1 MSRDLRP
8 RSSAALGFRDVWR
21 RRPALYSRP
30 LWALMIALDRLP
42 WPWGED
48 ILASLFAAV
57 ALVRRSRRRPA
68 VAWASQQPGG
78 RGLRLA
84 LAVCAF
90 RGRWVARATLLG
102 VRSPEALTRRAVIR
116 GDEHLTTAPKG
127 TILLGF
133 HLGPPN
139 VDVTLRILGQK
150 LAWLGSS
157 RNSWVWSSEA
167 WRPLSDP
174 RQNLAPPDD
183 EWFWPGYL
191 YRARRILLDGGALF
205 IMADSWAGRPAFS
218 VPLPGGPMTVRSGW
232 LSLCRLTGARVIPMV
247 THLEGRTQVI
257 TVHSALPT
265 PVPGAADPLATWRE
279 IITDLVSDYVRR
291 FPEQCPVLVFPL
303 SVLRRRRPPAGG
315 FVRM

>member
-1 MSRDLRP
+1 
-8 RSSAALGFRDVWR
+8 
-21 RRPALYSRP
+21 
-30 LWALMIALDRLP
+30 MIALDRLP

-48 ILASLFAAV
+48 ILARLFAAV
-57 ALVRRSRRRPA
+57 ALVRGSRRRPA
-68 VAWASQQPGG
+68 LAWAAQQPGG
-78 RGLRLA
+78 RGVRLA
-84 LAVCAF
+84 LAVSAF

-116 GDEHLTTAPKG
+116 GEEHLTPAPKG

-167 WRPLSDP
+167 WRPMSDP

-218 VPLPGGPMTVRSGW
+218 VPLPGGPMIVRSGW
-232 LSLCRLTGARVIPMV
+232 LSLRRLTGARVIPVV

-257 TVHSALPT
+257 TIHPALPA
-265 PVPGAADPLATWRE
+265 PAPCDADPVATWRE
-279 IITDLVSDYVRR
+279 IITALVGDYVRR
-291 FPEQCPVLVFPL
+291 FPEQCPVLVFPPT
-303 SVLRRRRPPAGG
+303 VLRRGRAPAGSDPRTAADG
-315 FVRM
+315 QIP